1 MKPKYWLLAGLAL
14 LAGIAVSLYIN
25 SPAPAKQGSSDIRLE
40 QIKLPD
46 LDGNLQPLAQWQGKL
61 LLVNFWATWCP
72 PCREEMP
79 LFVSMR
85 NKYKKKGFEVV
96 GISIDSVQEVRM
108 FRDSLGIDF
117 PLLDGEKDGLS
128 LMATLGNRLGAL
140 PYSVL
145 FDRNGNPVHY
155 KSGEFKRDELQKLL
169 GKHL

>member
-1 MKPKYWLLAGLAL
+1 MTPKYWLFAGLAL
-14 LAGIAVSLYIN
+14 LAGIAASLYIS
-25 SPAPAKQGSSDIRLE
+25 SPSPDEAASPGIQLE

-46 LDGNLQPLAQWQGKL
+46 LDGNMQPLAQWQGKL

-79 LFVSMR
+79 LFVSLR
-85 NKYKKKGFEVV
+85 NKYKEKGFEVV
-96 GISIDSVQEVRM
+96 GISIDSVQEVRV

-117 PLLDGEKDGLS
+117 PLLDGEKGGLS
-128 LMATLGNRLGAL
+128 LMGPLGNRFGAL

-155 KSGEFKRDELQKLL
+155 KSGEFKRQELQELL
-169 GKHL
+169 EKYL